1 MHTSVRIKRSTF
13 FLHKLVLVTVM
24 DSISLA
30 AFLFYGHTKILHT
43 LLGMVCTA
51 LAAAVVISGKGNPNF
66 PQRMHEF

>member
-13 FLHKLVLVTVM
+13 FLHKLVLVTAM